1 MTPKK
6 TMSKT
11 ASAKILLLLLIG
23 AACTLGGPTL
33 TVEAVS
39 TVRDDIELP
48 SSSLSSTETTAAT
61 PADVKKPF
69 TFSSVMDKFAQDIA
83 GVINL
88 TTSGTESLSIDH
100 EDEYDDFDF
109 DDEEDAGYT
118 DTAVYSANDAHRLL
132 AQEPCSATI
141 NIDFSITDEG
151 KVLEAGDYVANE
163 WKDEFGVRISASGK
177 NDGGYTPN
185 GKARILDSS
194 NPGES
199 KELGTPNFKCPN
211 RGPGKGSGGKPGR
224 TGENCES
231 QGNVLIIQ
239 DTDPATIREFSK
251 GGSINFSFSKPTEVA
266 TLGLLDINSSGTRIR
281 IYKSDGSRITI
292 SAARLGNNSFQ
303 EVPIYQEGVTRI
315 RIDLKSNG
323 AITDLNLCAPRTPA
337 PTPQPTLGGDCVPVE
352 VIHTEDFEEGSLSG
366 WKHGKIDSDPGFTK
380 FLGRFIKDDKNP
392 TKTFRAPK
400 EAAFVELE
408 FDFYEIDRYVTPS
421 F

>member
-1 MTPKK
+1 MTSNQNMAIP
-6 TMSKT
+6 
-11 ASAKILLLLLIG
+11 AKALLVLLIG
-23 AACTLGGPTL
+23 TVCTLGGGPISV
-33 TVEAVS
+33 VEATAS
-39 TVRDDIELP
+39 TVRDDMSP
-48 SSSLSSTETTAAT
+48 TETIMSAHTDT
-61 PADVKKPF
+61 SF
-69 TFSSVMDKFAQDIA
+69 SFSSMMDKFAQEIA

-88 TTSGTESLSIDH
+88 TTSGTESLFIDH
-100 EDEYDDFDF
+100 EDEYDDFD
-109 DDEEDAGYT
+109 DEEDAGDV
-118 DTAVYSANDAHRLL
+118 DTAVYNANDAHRLL

-141 NIDFSITDEG
+141 NIDFSVTDEG

-199 KELGTPNFKCPN
+199 EELGTPNFKCPN

-224 TGENCES
+224 PGENCKA

-239 DTDPATIREFSK
+239 DTDPSTIREFSK
-251 GGSINFSFSKPTEVA
+251 GGSINFRFSKPTEVA

-281 IYKSDGSRITI
+281 IYKSDGSRISI
-292 SAARLGNNSFQ
+292 SAARFGNNSFQ
-303 EVPIYQEGVTRI
+303 EVPIYQKKVKRI

-323 AITDLNLCAPRTPA
+323 AVTDLSLCAPRTPA